1 MLHEKIILWD
11 EHPEATLTT
20 YVYDTIGDLKAEP
33 RPAIIL
39 CPGGGYSSL
48 STRESEPVASEFLA
62 EGMNVYILRYST
74 KEKASGYAPLIEA
87 ALAIKYVREN
97 AELHNTDPNKV
108 FIGGGSAG
116 GHLAAAAGILWNIK
130 EVRDA
135 IGVTDGSSPEGINK
149 PTGLVL
155 SYPFITTKDYENHR
169 EITAAIYRLCGTQEP
184 TEEEVKRYSME
195 LYVDE
200 TTSPV
205 FLWHT
210 IEDEIVPIENSLLLL
225 NALIEHNVPCE
236 AHIYPKGAHGL
247 SLCNKKTW
255 SQRPK
260 MYEPHAETWI
270 DLAIKWINDMF

>member
-1 MLHEKIILWD
+1 MLHEKVTLWD

-39 CPGGGYSSL
+39 CPGGGYAGL

-97 AELHNTDPNKV
+97 AEAHNTDPDKV

-135 IGVTDGSSPEGINK
+135 IGVTDGTAPEGINK
-149 PTGLVL
+149 PTGMVL
-155 SYPFITTKDYENHR
+155 SYPV
-169 EITAAIYRLCGTQEP
+169 ITAGDYAHKGSINNLCGTTEP
-184 TEEEVKRYSME
+184 TKEQMDRFSLE
-195 LYVDE
+195 LHVDE
-200 TTSPV
+200 TTAPTFV
-205 FLWHT
+205 WHT
-210 IEDEIVPIENSLLLL
+210 VTDQTVPIQNTLFLV
-225 NALIEHNVPCE
+225 NALVENNVMCE
-236 AHIYPKGAHGL
+236 AHIYPHGVHGL
-247 SLCNKKTW
+247 ALCNEKTW
-255 SQRPK
+255 AQNPK
-260 MYEPHAETWI
+260 MIEPHAATWI
-270 DLAIKWINDMF
+270 DLASKWINDMF